1 MNFQTFR
8 AVRRMPPGDRAP
20 FLAGLARRHLAV
32 LQEIG
37 PQPRPAEPASAAHQ
51 RHRNRRELDQLRA
64 LARVLSLTISGVS
77 DA

>member
-1 MNFQTFR
+1 MTYLQVR

-32 LQEIG
+32 LEEIG
-37 PQPRPAEPASAAHQ
+37 PQPRPTEPASAAHQ
-51 RHRNRRELDQLRA
+51 RRRHRRELDQLQA
-64 LARVLSLTISGVS
+64 LARRLGLTVSGAA

>member
-1 MNFQTFR
+1 MTYLQVR

-20 FLAGLARRHLAV
+20 FLAVLARRHLAM
-32 LQEIG
+32 LEELG

-51 RHRNRRELDQLRA
+51 RRHHRELDQLQA
-64 LARVLSLTISGVS
+64 LARVLGLKVSGVS